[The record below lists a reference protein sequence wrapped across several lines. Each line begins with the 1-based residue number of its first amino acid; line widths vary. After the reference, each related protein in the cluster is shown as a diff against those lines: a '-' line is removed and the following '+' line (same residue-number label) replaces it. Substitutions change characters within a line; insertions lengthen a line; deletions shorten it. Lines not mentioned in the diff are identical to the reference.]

1 MMVSPMQKM
10 SLRVRR
16 LWNDRSGLAAVE
28 FAMIFPMMVV
38 MFFGVLELSAA
49 IAVDRKATLVART
62 LSDLTSQMASVA
74 DADLVSFGEAAKA
87 IMTPYPGSP
96 LISSVT
102 EVYVDSVTGVAR
114 VQWSKGLTIGTT
126 GIVSIAATA
135 PHNPGDVV
143 VLPTSLVAAKGTYV
157 IWSEVSYK
165 YTPAIGY
172 MVAKTGMTLQR
183 YRLHAS
189 ALGSLRYISDG
200 WQLHLSDAVTAA
212 LSDKLRNLHR
222 SPRPSWKRGGAV
234 FSGLHWFRLR

>member
-62 LSDLTSQMASVA
+62 LSDLTSQMVSVA

-114 VQWSKGLTIGTT
+114 VQWSKGLTIGAT
-126 GIVSIAATA
+126 GTVAIAATA

-143 VLPTSLVAAKGTYV
+143 VLPTTLVAAKGTYV
-157 IWSEVSYK
+157 IWSEVSYT

-172 MVAKTGMTLQR
+172 MVAKTGMAFRDTAYTRPRTVLCVIYPTGASSTCPTL
-183 YRLHAS
+183 
-189 ALGSLRYISDG
+189 
-200 WQLHLSDAVTAA
+200 
-212 LSDKLRNLHR
+212 
-222 SPRPSWKRGGAV
+222 
-234 FSGLHWFRLR
+234 

>member
-16 LWNDRSGLAAVE
+16 LLNDRSGLAAVE

-38 MFFGVLELSAA
+38 MFFGVLELSSA

-62 LSDLTSQMASVA
+62 LSDLTSQMVSVA
-74 DADLVSFGEAAKA
+74 DADLISFGEAAKA

-114 VQWSKGLTIGTT
+114 VQWSKGLTIGAT
-126 GIVSIAATA
+126 GTVAIAATA

-143 VLPTSLVAAKGTYV
+143 VLPTTLVAAKGTYV

-172 MVAKTGMTLQR
+172 VVAKTGMTFQR
-183 YRLHAS
+183 CRLHAS
-189 ALGSLRYISDG
+189 AHGSLCYVSDG
-200 WQLHLSDAVTAA
+200 WP
-212 LSDKLRNLHR
+212 LRPVR
-222 SPRPSWKRGGAV
+222 RV
-234 FSGLHWFRLR
+234 